1 MLVLSNNVIYL
12 FLDNH
17 GVMEMLEVL
26 PIAMFATAMAVL
38 TWFVLYQYTDIQIFQ
53 SFYSALIFPIIFGFV
68 MILFYK
74 KYKR

>member
-1 MLVLSNNVIYL
+1 
-12 FLDNH
+12 
-17 GVMEMLEVL
+17 MEMLEVL

-68 MILFYK
+68 MIFIYK